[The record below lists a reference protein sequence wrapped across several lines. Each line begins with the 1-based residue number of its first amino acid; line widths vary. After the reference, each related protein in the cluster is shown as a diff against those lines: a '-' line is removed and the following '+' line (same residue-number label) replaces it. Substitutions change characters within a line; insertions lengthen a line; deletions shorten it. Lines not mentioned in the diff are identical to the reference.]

1 MLESERDMVKVL
13 LSFGCQLLAEKQ
25 PELTLAMH

>member
-1 MLESERDMVKVL
+1 MLERDMVKVL